1 MWFAVNKLTVDN
13 KHHVESL
20 RWDKKNAHGV
30 FLLCMLLVIYKR
42 DRFTGTVSFP
52 RAIKFSL
59 KSWFFIRLLILICVW
74 YHITICF
81 YWTAPKHNP
90 WDEIYRPIPVWA
102 RQSCAYSSSDI
113 RIHTSLPSIMKTAL
127 FKPSTELRTTG
138 NQCWNSSPSWTLC
151 IGAPIA
157 TSEISLLNIFGVP
170 CPGPHQQA
178 AEPFRQPATVAQSH
192 TWWLVMNI
200 PGAFHVYSRYYIE

>member
-42 DRFTGTVSFP
+42 DRFTGTVYFP

-59 KSWFFIRLLILICVW
+59 KSWFFIRLLIILICVW
-74 YHITICF
+74 YYITICF

-90 WDEIYRPIPVWA
+90 GNEIYWPIQFGLGKAAP
-102 RQSCAYSSSDI
+102 
-113 RIHTSLPSIMKTAL
+113 TAL
-127 FKPSTELRTTG
+127 VTLESTLVFH
-138 NQCWNSSPSWTLC
+138 QSWSQHSWSSAALSSEPQ
-151 IGAPIA
+151 A
-157 TSEISLLNIFGVP
+157 TN
-170 CPGPHQQA
+170 
-178 AEPFRQPATVAQSH
+178 AETVRHPERCALAH
-192 TWWLVMNI
+192 
-200 PGAFHVYSRYYIE
+200 P

>member
-1 MWFAVNKLTVDN
+1 MSRIVCLTSFVYGSSHSLLNSTVNISQNEWLPWMWFAVNKLKLKVDN

-90 WDEIYRPIPVWA
+90 WDEIYRPIQFGRGKAAPTVLVTLESTLVFHQSW
-102 RQSCAYSSSDI
+102 RQHC
-113 RIHTSLPSIMKTAL
+113 
-127 FKPSTELRTTG
+127 
-138 NQCWNSSPSWTLC
+138 SSPALSSE
-151 IGAPIA
+151 PQA
-157 TSEISLLNIFGVP
+157 TN
-170 CPGPHQQA
+170 
-178 AEPFRQPATVAQSH
+178 AETVHHRERCALAH
-192 TWWLVMNI
+192 
-200 PGAFHVYSRYYIE
+200 P